1 MRMADITPQK
11 QASIDLER
19 ARETGKPEHGCN
31 NPKSETFLWHRLCVT
46 PLPSIR
52 NIATSQRARLASC
65 LGYDL
70 SSLSLYQPTS
80 ELNSRTSA
88 VCFSC
93 TDSIYTSAWSRE
105 VLWKYKWKKIQNSQ
119 ENSWLRGTNIT
130 TENNRGT
137 EKVKWHFQSVYWGY
151 WNRFMISCRC
161 IFEFLYM

>member
-19 ARETGKPEHGCN
+19 ARETGNWKKHGCN
-31 NPKSETFLWHRLCVT
+31 NPKSETFLRHRLCVT

-80 ELNSRTSA
+80 ELNSQTSA

-93 TDSIYTSAWSRE
+93 TDSIYTSA
-105 VLWKYKWKKIQNSQ
+105 
-119 ENSWLRGTNIT
+119 
-130 TENNRGT
+130 
-137 EKVKWHFQSVYWGY
+137 
-151 WNRFMISCRC
+151 
-161 IFEFLYM
+161 

>member
-31 NPKSETFLWHRLCVT
+31 NPKSETLLRHRLCVT
-46 PLPSIR
+46 PLTSIR

-105 VLWKYKWKKIQNSQ
+105 VLWKYKWKKIDTK
-119 ENSWLRGTNIT
+119 LTR
-130 TENNRGT
+130 
-137 EKVKWHFQSVYWGY
+137 K
-151 WNRFMISCRC
+151 FMIAWYKYNYRKQPRHWKSKMTFSVCLLR
-161 IFEFLYM
+161 ILE